1 MDSSDKILTVC
12 LPTYNRSK
20 FLQKQLNFFQ
30 QEIKNNHNLLNQVDF
45 IVSDN
50 ASTDNTKLMVE
61 NWHKDGLFFNYY
73 LNEKN
78 LGIEGNIKA
87 SLNRST
93 TKYVWFVSDDD
104 ELREGVLEKVLDS
117 LNNFQPE
124 YLFINYAPA
133 NNLMDYGYIGK
144 PGYFKDSMNMSLKI
158 FNEQYGSLVFMT
170 SSIYKRDNILEL
182 NNDIMSSW
190 ISVPLLYSFY
200 SCSKG
205 PMYIIGE
212 PLVIFNPGNAS
223 YAGIKRVLK
232 IKFEEYIKILE
243 RLVEFGYN
251 KNEVCKTIK
260 TFFKKQ
266 SHSHFLYNFV
276 NIRKSIKYYKY
287 YNFSTFLFFPV
298 NTIKYLFT
306 RR

>member
-1 MDSSDKILTVC
+1 MNSKDRLLTIC
-12 LPTYNRSK
+12 IPTYNRK
-20 FLQKQLNFFQ
+20 DFLENQLSFFQKQIEQNKQILDS
-30 QEIKNNHNLLNQVDF
+30 VSF
-45 IVSDN
+45 IVSN
-50 ASTDNTKLMVE
+50 NSSTDGTLLMLNTWDKHLKYFEHYTNELNV
-61 NWHKDGLFFNYY
+61 GLV
-73 LNEKN
+73 
-78 LGIEGNIKA
+78 GNIKA
-87 SLNRST
+87 SLDRAT

>member
-1 MDSSDKILTVC
+1 MNSKDRLLTIC
-12 LPTYNRSK
+12 IPTYNRK
-20 FLQKQLNFFQ
+20 DFLENQLNFFQ
-30 QEIKNNHNLLNQVDF
+30 KQIEQNKQILDTVSF
-45 IVSDN
+45 IVSN
-50 ASTDNTKLMVE
+50 NSSTDGTLLMLNTWDKHLKYFEHYTNELNV
-61 NWHKDGLFFNYY
+61 GLV
-73 LNEKN
+73 
-78 LGIEGNIKA
+78 GNIKA
-87 SLNRST
+87 SLDRAT

-104 ELREGVLEKVLDS
+104 QLKDGIIEKVLYALS
-117 LNNFQPE
+117 NFNPE
-124 YLFINYAPA
+124 YLFLNYFVSKEQIKTG
-133 NNLMDYGYIGK
+133 YSETSGYILNAK
-144 PGYFKDSMNMSLKI
+144 STALEI
-158 FNEQYGSLVFMT
+158 FNESYGSLVFMT

>member
-1 MDSSDKILTVC
+1 MNSKDRLLTIC
-12 LPTYNRSK
+12 IPTYNRK
-20 FLQKQLNFFQ
+20 DFLENQLNFFQ
-30 QEIKNNHNLLNQVDF
+30 KQIEQNKQILDTVSF
-45 IVSDN
+45 IVSN
-50 ASTDNTKLMVE
+50 NSSTDGTLLMLNTWDKHLKYFEHYTNELNV
-61 NWHKDGLFFNYY
+61 GLV
-73 LNEKN
+73 
-78 LGIEGNIKA
+78 GNIKA
-87 SLNRST
+87 SLDRAT

-104 ELREGVLEKVLDS
+104 QLKDGIIEKVLYALS
-117 LNNFQPE
+117 NFNPE
-124 YLFINYAPA
+124 YLFLNYFVSKEQIKTG
-133 NNLMDYGYIGK
+133 YSETSGYILNAK
-144 PGYFKDSMNMSLKI
+144 STALEI
-158 FNEQYGSLVFMT
+158 FNESYGSLVFMT
-170 SSIYKRDNILEL
+170 SCIYKRANILEL